1 MWNLVVL
8 LSQID
13 LDPLPKPE
21 ADSAELAKIMSVV
34 FAIAG
39 SLALLM
45 LAIGGYRYIIS
56 RGDPSATAQAKNTI
70 LYSIIGLV
78 VVMAA
83 ASIVAFV
90 VSTA

>member
-1 MWNLVVL
+1 MFNLIQL
-8 LSQID
+8 LSQVD
-13 LDPLPKPE
+13 LEPLPKPP
-21 ADSAELAKIMSVV
+21 ADSTELAKIMSVV

-78 VVMAA
+78 VVMVA
-83 ASIVAFV
+83 ASVVAFV
-90 VSTA
+90 VSAA

>member
-1 MWNLVVL
+1 MHNLVWL

-13 LDPLPKPE
+13 LKPLPKPK

-39 SLALLM
+39 SVALLM